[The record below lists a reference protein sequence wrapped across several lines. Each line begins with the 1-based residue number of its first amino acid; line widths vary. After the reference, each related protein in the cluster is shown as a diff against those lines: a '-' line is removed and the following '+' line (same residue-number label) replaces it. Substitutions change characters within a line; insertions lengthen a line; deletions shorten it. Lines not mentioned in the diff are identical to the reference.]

1 MARGR
6 KKRNRIRAKRFES
19 EIQVTCEQVYEALK
33 LEIDEESEDFQ
44 SVKTAV
50 GKMIKRLLDHKLLR
64 EQEYYVGDW
73 VFPAG
78 DRSLAAVEIIDVN
91 YKLRT
96 ARIKDKKEG
105 EIWVR
110 FNDLVKDDDFYYL

>member
-1 MARGR
+1 M
-6 KKRNRIRAKRFES
+6 
-19 EIQVTCEQVYEALK
+19 
-33 LEIDEESEDFQ
+33 DEESEEFKG
-44 SVKTAV
+44 VKTSI

-91 YKLRT
+91 YKLKT

-110 FNDLVKDDDFYYL
+110 FQDLVKDDDFYYL

>member
-6 KKRNRIRAKRFES
+6 KKKNRIRAKRFEN
-19 EIQVTCEQVYEALK
+19 EILLTCEQIYASVDLK
-33 LEIDEESEDFQ
+33 QDPESESFQ
-44 SVKTAV
+44 GVKNAV

-64 EQEYYVGDW
+64 EQEFYVGDW
-73 VFPAG
+73 VFSGG
-78 DRSLAAVEIIDVN
+78 DRSMAAVEIIDVN
-91 YKLRT
+91 YKLKT